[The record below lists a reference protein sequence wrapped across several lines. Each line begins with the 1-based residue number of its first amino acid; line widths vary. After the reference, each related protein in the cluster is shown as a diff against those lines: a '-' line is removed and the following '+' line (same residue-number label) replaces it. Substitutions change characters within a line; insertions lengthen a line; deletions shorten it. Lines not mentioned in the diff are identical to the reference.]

1 MNWLQKLFSPG
12 LQKKAFTPM
21 YFGGSGQITGIS
33 DNPQNYLRQYS
44 YNDIVYSL
52 INLITDRISSV
63 KWGIYRETKNG
74 LREFQ
79 DDNLQALLDSP
90 NPYTTFSDIVA
101 HNTGFKLITGNS
113 YLWAQRLTGGANE
126 GIPAELWH
134 LPPDLV
140 NLVISKGFPPKVVQ
154 YQIPGWQATFQ
165 TEEILHSKEWNP
177 NYDVTGTQLYGIS
190 KLKAALNLVNRN
202 NSAMNAATAKF
213 QNGGLETIIYVDD
226 ARFTGEETQAQAAG
240 LKAKLREYDAEGRR
254 IAVSG
259 YKTGAVQLGLTNVEL
274 AIIEAEQWD
283 LRRLCNI
290 YGVPV
295 QLMNDTS
302 ASTDNN
308 MKDASRAMLT
318 RVVIPE
324 LEMFK
329 TSFNKKLRAEW
340 GAKEGI
346 IIDYD
351 QTSFT
356 ELEEDKNEQ
365 MKWLMPLMQNGF
377 PLNRVLD
384 ILGLEKLDDPYY
396 DLPRVTQQMGD
407 TIEERQ
413 QTEVDA
419 ILNQNG
425 VNPNMPNQRMMNNND
440 VRPVK

>member
-1 MNWLQKLFSPG
+1 VNWLQKLFTPRLST
-12 LQKKAFTPM
+12 KAFTPIL
-21 YFGGSGQITGIS
+21 YGSGSVVTNIS

-52 INLITDRISSV
+52 INLITDRVNSV
-63 KWGIYRETKNG
+63 KWGVYRETKNG
-74 LREFQ
+74 LKPFE
-79 DDNLQALLDSP
+79 DENLQKLLDEP
-90 NPYTTFSDIVA
+90 NPYNTFSDIVA
-101 HNTGFKLITGNS
+101 HHTGFKLITGNS
-113 YLWAQRLTGGANE
+113 YLWAQRLIGGANE

-134 LPPDLV
+134 LPADLV
-140 NLVISKGFPPKVVQ
+140 DLVVSRGFPPKVVQ
-154 YQIPGWQATFQ
+154 YQIPGWQAKFTPD
-165 TEEILHSKEWNP
+165 EILHSKEWNP
-177 NYDVTGTQLYGIS
+177 NYDTTGSQLYGIS

-213 QNGGLETIIYVDD
+213 QNGGLETVLFVDD
-226 ARFTGEETQAQAAG
+226 ERFTGDQTQSQALA
-240 LKAKLREYDAEGRR
+240 LKEKLREYDAEGRR

-259 YKTGAVQLGLTNVEL
+259 YKTGALQLGLTNVEL

-324 LEMFK
+324 LEAFK
-329 TSFNKKLRAEW
+329 TSFNKKLQTVW
-340 GAKEGI
+340 GGKDGV

-351 QTSFT
+351 QTSFS

-365 MKWLMPLMQNGF
+365 MKWLLPLMQNGL

-384 ILGLEKLDDPYY
+384 ILGLEKIDDPYY
-396 DLPRVTQQMGD
+396 DLPRVTTQMGD

-419 ILNQNG
+419 LLSQNQIPGVTAGQTNARMNG
-425 VNPNMPNQRMMNNND
+425 KQ
-440 VRPVK
+440 

>member
-1 MNWLQKLFSPG
+1 MNWLQKLFTPRIYT
-12 LQKKAFTPM
+12 KAFTPIL
-21 YFGGSGQITGIS
+21 YSGGAGHVTNIA
-33 DNPQNYLRQYS
+33 DNSTNYLKQYS
-44 YNDIVYSL
+44 YNDIVYSI
-52 INLITDRISSV
+52 INLITDRINSV
-63 KWGIYRETKNG
+63 KWGVYRETNKG
-74 LREFQ
+74 LVPY
-79 DDNLQALLDSP
+79 DDELLQNLIDNP
-90 NPYTTFSDIVA
+90 NPYDTFSNIVA
-101 HNTGFKLITGNS
+101 NNTGFKLITGNS

-126 GIPAELWH
+126 GVPAELWH

-140 NLVISKGFPPKVVQ
+140 NLVVKGGFPPRILR
-154 YQIPGWQATFQ
+154 YQIPGWGGADWAADD
-165 TEEILHSKEWNP
+165 ILHFKEWNP
-177 NYDVTGTQLYGIS
+177 FYDTTGTQLYGIS
-190 KLKAALNLVNRN
+190 KLKAALSLVNRN

-213 QNGGLETIIYVDD
+213 QNGGLETVLFVDD
-226 ARFTGEETQAQAAG
+226 ERFTGEETAAQAAA
-240 LKAKLREYDAEGRR
+240 LKSKLMEYDREGRR

-283 LRRLCNI
+283 MRRLCNI

-308 MKDASRAMLT
+308 VQHATKSMLT

-324 LEMFK
+324 LEAFK
-329 TSFNKKLRAEW
+329 TSFNKKLQTVW
-340 GAKEGI
+340 GGKEGV

-365 MKWLMPLMQNGF
+365 MKWLIPLMQNGL

-384 ILGLEKLDDPYY
+384 ILGLEKIDDPYY

-413 QTEVDA
+413 DTEVDT
-419 ILNQNG
+419 ILNQNQLNG
-425 VNPNMPNQRMMNNND
+425 VARTQLNGR
-440 VRPVK
+440 